1 MAAPEGPSTGP
12 RMIPLRVMLRTAP
25 RPFMNLVRRHMR
37 TPIEELV
44 VVGRQT
50 GRDRSLLLTLVDDG
64 PAWYVLHPVPDRAG
78 WVANLRAA
86 GRATVVRLDGTSTP
100 VRATYL
106 EDGPERDAA
115 IDAAIRAQR
124 VPASVV
130 YRLARHG
137 IHAVGRCF
145 RLDPEP

>member
-1 MAAPEGPSTGP
+1 
-12 RMIPLRVMLRTAP
+12 
-25 RPFMNLVRRHMR
+25 MNLVRRHMR
-37 TPIEELV
+37 TPIEEVV

-64 PAWYVLHPVPDRAG
+64 PAWYVLHPVPERAG

-86 GRATVVRLDGTSTP
+86 GRATVVRLDGISTP

-106 EDGPERDAA
+106 EDGSERDAA
-115 IDAAIRAQR
+115 IDAAIRVQR
-124 VPASVV
+124 VPSSIG
-130 YRLARHG
+130 YRLARRD

-145 RLDPEP
+145 RLDPIT

>member
-1 MAAPEGPSTGP
+1 MAVASQPSTGP
-12 RMIPLRVMLRTAP
+12 RMIPLRLMLRTAP
-25 RPFMNLVRRHMR
+25 RPLMDLVRRRMR

-50 GRDRSLLLTLVDDG
+50 GKERCLLVTLVDDG
-64 PAWYVLHPVPDRAG
+64 PAWYVVHPVPDRAG

-106 EDGPERDAA
+106 ESGPERDAA

-124 VPASVV
+124 VPASVF
-130 YRLARHG
+130 YRLARRG
-137 IHAVGRCF
+137 IHDVGRCF
-145 RLDPEP
+145 RLEPIV

>member
-1 MAAPEGPSTGP
+1 MD
-12 RMIPLRVMLRTAP
+12 
-25 RPFMNLVRRHMR
+25 LVRRRMR

-50 GRDRSLLLTLVDDG
+50 GDTRSLLLTLVDDG
-64 PAWYVLHPVPDRAG
+64 SAWYVLHPVPDRAG
-78 WVANLRAA
+78 WVANLRRA

-106 EDGPERDAA
+106 ENGPERHAA

-130 YRLARHG
+130 YRLARRD
-137 IHAVGRCF
+137 IHTVGRCF
-145 RLDPEP
+145 RLDPES